1 MFMLLQ
7 ICWEKRKVGMHPNQR
22 IFNSLDGTDFRCNEH
37 ESFPKNKCWYSHKFN
52 GPALRYEVAL
62 SIKNGDIVWAY
73 GGVRAGEYND
83 LELARLCYIH
93 KVDANEKTVADSGYK
108 DELFFVNAPS
118 FSKYDATDPS
128 QYALKRIMTCHE
140 TVNERLKNYA
150 VLSEIFRRPA
160 HEHPK
165 IFKACVNLVQLAI
178 ENGEPLAKLY
188 IYGY

>member
-1 MFMLLQ
+1 M
-7 ICWEKRKVGMHPNQR
+7 
-22 IFNSLDGTDFRCNEH
+22 
-37 ESFPKNKCWYSHKFN
+37 
-52 GPALRYEVAL
+52 
-62 SIKNGDIVWAY
+62 
-73 GGVRAGEYND
+73 
-83 LELARLCYIH
+83 ELARLCYIH

-128 QYALKRIMTCHE
+128 QYALKRIMTRHE

-178 ENGEPLAKLY
+178 ENGEPLTKLG